1 MDSAYYEDEKHD
13 GISSRKAFG
22 RLLPLLAPYKKW
34 LAICLLLLAVSK
46 MIYLIGPNLIRRAID
61 IDITNSDYNG
71 LLGTVALYV
80 LFQALFLI
88 INYLFRV
95 RMEIIGQKVMTGLRK
110 RLFDHIMKMSVS
122 FFDRN
127 PTGRLMAR
135 VESDTEALRM
145 MFTNT
150 VVAMIGSVLLVVG
163 MFFWMFVISP
173 RLALVVAVFMP
184 LIAVMLYVY
193 HRLTTPKWLIIRKRM
208 ADITAT
214 LTELLQ
220 GMQIIQIFA
229 RIRDARRRLYDANL
243 RKYRTELRAELY
255 VVAMFNFIFFLE
267 TAIIAMVLYVGARW
281 AGVGELT
288 IGTLVMFI
296 AYIRMFFEPVH
307 MVAEEIAVVQKA
319 VAGAK
324 RIFGLLDTDEIVPE
338 PVRPV
343 IWPRLNEG
351 ITFENV
357 WFSYTNDDNYVLKD
371 VSFTI
376 PKGNRYALAGVTGGG
391 KSTVINLLLR
401 FYDIQKGR
409 ILVDGINIRDIAK
422 NDLRDKFGLVLQ
434 DIFLFPG
441 NVSSNISLSSNGFDR
456 SKVIDACRMV
466 AADNFIERMPD
477 QYETELSE
485 RGGNLS
491 RGERQ
496 LLSFARALVFDP
508 EILILDEATSSVDPE
523 TERLIQEGM
532 AALMRGRTSIIIAHR
547 LSTILNVDQILVVR
561 DGEIIE
567 RGTHMELLDKGGYYS
582 KLFKLQFKL
591 ANGMGVKKAC

>member
-13 GISSRKAFG
+13 GISSRRAFA

-34 LAICLLLLAVSK
+34 LAFCFLLLAVSK
-46 MIYLIGPNLIRRAID
+46 VIYLIGPNLIRRAID
-61 IDITNSDYNG
+61 VDITNSDYNG
-71 LLGTVALYV
+71 LLLTVGLYV
-80 LFQALFLI
+80 LIQALFLI
-88 INYLFRV
+88 INYHFRV

-110 RLFDHIMKMSVS
+110 RLFDHILRLSVS

-150 VVAMIGSVLLVVG
+150 VVAMIGSLLLVVG

-173 RLALVVAVFMP
+173 KLAAVVAIFIPVIGI
-184 LIAVMLYVY
+184 LLYVY

-214 LTELLQ
+214 MTELLQ

-229 RIRDARRRLYDANL
+229 RIRNARRRLYDANL
-243 RKYRTELRAELY
+243 RKYRTELRAELI
-255 VVAMFNFIFFLE
+255 VVAMFNIVFFLE
-267 TAIIAMVLYVGARW
+267 TVIIALVLYVGARW
-281 AGVGELT
+281 TGVGELT

-307 MVAEEIAVVQKA
+307 MVAEEVAVVQKA

-324 RIFGLLDTDEIVPE
+324 RIFGLLDNHEIVPE
-338 PVRPV
+338 SVRPV
-343 IWPRLNEG
+343 IWPKLEEG
-351 ITFENV
+351 ITFERV
-357 WFSYTNDDNYVLKD
+357 WFSYTNDGNYALKD

-376 PKGNRYALAGVTGGG
+376 PKGKRYALAGVTGGG
-391 KSTVINLLLR
+391 KSTVINLLFR

-409 ILVDGINIRDIAK
+409 ILVDGTDIRDIAK
-422 NDLRDKFGLVLQ
+422 DDLRAKFGLVLQ

-441 NVSSNISLSSNGFDR
+441 NVAHNVSLSANGFDR
-456 SKVIDACRMV
+456 NKVVDACRMV

-532 AALMRGRTSIIIAHR
+532 ATLMRGRTSIVIAHR
-547 LSTILNVDQILVVR
+547 LSTILNVDKILVVR
-561 DGEIIE
+561 EGEIIE
-567 RGTHMELLDKGGYYS
+567 RGTHMELLDLGGYYS
-582 KLFKLQFKL
+582 KLFKLQFTP

>member
-13 GISSRKAFG
+13 GVSSRKAFG
-22 RLLPLLAPYKKW
+22 RLLPLLVPYKKW
-34 LAICLLLLAVSK
+34 LAFCFLLLAVSK
-46 MIYLIGPNLIRRAID
+46 GIYLIGPNLIRRAID
-61 IDITNSDYNG
+61 VDITNSDYNG
-71 LLGTVALYV
+71 LLMTVGMYV
-80 LFQALFLI
+80 LIQALFLI
-88 INYLFRV
+88 INYIFRI
-95 RMEIIGQKVMTGLRK
+95 RMEIIGQKVMAGLRK
-110 RLFDHIMKMSVS
+110 GLFDHILKMSVS

-127 PTGRLMAR
+127 PIGRLMAR

-145 MFTNT
+145 LFTNT

-163 MFFWMFVISP
+163 MFFWMFMISP
-173 RLALVVAVFMP
+173 QLALVVSLFIPILSV
-184 LIAVMLYVY
+184 LLYVY
-193 HRLTTPKWLIIRKRM
+193 HRYTTPKWLIIRKRM

-214 LTELLQ
+214 LAELLQ

-229 RIRDARRRLYDANL
+229 RIRDARRRLYDANR
-243 RKYRTELRAELY
+243 RKYQTEIRAELF
-255 VVAMFNFIFFLE
+255 VVATFNIIFFTE
-267 TAIIAMVLYVGARW
+267 TLIIALVLYVGARW
-281 AGVGELT
+281 TGVGELT

-324 RIFGLLDTDEIVPE
+324 RIFGLMDSDEIIPD
-338 PVRPV
+338 PVHPV
-343 IWPRLNEG
+343 VWPKLEKG
-351 ITFENV
+351 ITFEKV
-357 WFSYTNDDNYVLKD
+357 WFSYTNDDNYAMKD

-376 PKGNRYALAGVTGGG
+376 PKGKRYALAGVTGGG

-409 ILVDGINIRDIAK
+409 ILVDGIDIREIAK
-422 NDLRDKFGLVLQ
+422 SDLRDKFGLVLQ

-441 NVSSNISLSSNGFDR
+441 NVAHNVSLSINGFDR
-456 SKVIDACRMV
+456 GKVIDACRTV
-466 AADNFIERMPD
+466 AADNFIERLPD
-477 QYETELSE
+477 QYETELSD

-532 AALMRGRTSIIIAHR
+532 ATLLKGRTSIVIAHR
-547 LSTILNVDQILVVR
+547 LSTILNVDKILVVR
-561 DGEIIE
+561 EGEIIE
-567 RGTHMELLDKGGYYS
+567 RGTHAELLDQGGYYS
-582 KLFKLQFKL
+582 KLFKLQFTP